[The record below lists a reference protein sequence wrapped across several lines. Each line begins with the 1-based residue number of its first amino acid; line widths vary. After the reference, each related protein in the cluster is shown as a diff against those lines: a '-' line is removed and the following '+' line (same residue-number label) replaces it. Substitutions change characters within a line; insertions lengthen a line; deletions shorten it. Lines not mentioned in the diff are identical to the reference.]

1 MTGAALLF
9 AVWILLLCSLQK
21 RSPFAL
27 LGRWCVL
34 ARAACILLGDMAQG
48 AWGRRDRWEECVER
62 ARRF

>member
-1 MTGAALLF
+1 MTFALLF
-9 AVWILLLCSLQK
+9 ILAITALSVAQK

-27 LGRWCVL
+27 LARWCVL

-48 AWGRRDRWEECVER
+48 AMGRRDRWQECVER

>member
-1 MTGAALLF
+1 MTFALLF
-9 AVWILLLCSLQK
+9 ILAVAAISVAQK

-27 LGRWCVL
+27 LARWCVL